1 MKETISYDDFSKLD
15 IRIGTILS
23 AERVEGSSKLLRL
36 MIDTGDEQGRQLVAG
51 IGEVI
56 EDVESLVGQQIPVL
70 VNLKPKKLMG
80 VESQGMILAADDEG
94 KPVLLHPESD
104 VSNGSTV
111 R

>member
-1 MKETISYDDFSKLD
+1 MKETISYDDFAKLD

-36 MIDTGDEQGRQLVAG
+36 MIDTGGEQERQLVAG

-56 EDVESLVGQQIPVL
+56 EDLDSLIGKQIPIL
-70 VNLKPKKLMG
+70 VNLEPKKLMG
-80 VESQGMILAADDEG
+80 VESQGMIMAADDEG

-104 VSNGSTV
+104 VPNGSTV